1 MTGREPGRKPLGR
14 SSARPWAI
22 AGLII
27 AALVLI
33 GVVLVVTGVIGG
45 DDGFDADR
53 VAEAGRDDGAD
64 DPFAWEAD
72 RNADFERRAALGL
85 SHVLYEKS
93 PGGIVASA
101 RRTARW
107 RDEIERAAADHGVDP
122 DTMEAMVLLE
132 SAGRPEVIAGDDP
145 EVASGLAQIVA
156 STGIDL
162 LDMRVDLARSR
173 ALTKQIARVETE
185 IEKAKKQARSK
196 KAKVRTKALME
207 LRKLP
212 GQEKK
217 LRERRA
223 EVDERFDP
231 QQALDGM
238 ARYLEIA
245 NDRFGRT
252 DLATTS
258 YHMGIGNLETVIS
271 DYGDGT
277 PPEDPTYAQ
286 LFFGSSPLA
295 NEKAWKFL
303 SSLGDDSSTY
313 LWRVLA
319 AERIMELYRD
329 DRGELER
336 LAKLQAKK
344 ATQEEV
350 FHPEADTTVFEK
362 PSDIEA
368 ALDDGELERLPQG
381 ADYGYT
387 IDKNMGE
394 LAPNVGA
401 EPGNYRAL
409 KPEALAALIYM
420 TARVQEINDG
430 KGVLNV
436 TSTVRDQEY
445 QDALVDVNDQ
455 ATPAYSLHTTG
466 WSFDIERKY
475 SSDRQAQAFQF
486 MLDRLRALDVIDYAY
501 EPDAIHV
508 TVSDE
513 AKPLLD
519 P

>member
-1 MTGREPGRKPLGR
+1 MTRQEPGRTPLGR
-14 SSARPWAI
+14 SPARPWAI
-22 AGLII
+22 AGLVV
-27 AALVLI
+27 ATAVLI
-33 GVVLVVTGVIGG
+33 AVVLLVTGVFGG
-45 DDGFDADR
+45 DDGFDAGR
-53 VAEAGRDDGAD
+53 VAEAGRDPGAG
-64 DPFAWEAD
+64 DPFAWEPD

-107 RDEIERAAADHGVDP
+107 RDEIEKAAAAHGVDP

-173 ALTKQIARVETE
+173 ALTKQIAKVEAE

-196 KAKVRTKALME
+196 KPKVRAKALME
-207 LRKLP
+207 LRRLP
-212 GQEKK
+212 GLELK

-223 EVDERFDP
+223 AIDERFDP
-231 QQALDGM
+231 EAALDGM

-245 NDRFGRT
+245 GDRFGRD

-258 YHMGIGNLETVIS
+258 YHMGIGNLETVIADFGES
-271 DYGDGT
+271 T
-277 PPEDPTYAQ
+277 PVEDPTYAQ
-286 LFFGSSPLA
+286 LFFGSSPLE
-295 NEKAWKFL
+295 NEKAWDFL

-329 DRGELER
+329 DRAELER
-336 LAKLQAKK
+336 LAELQARK

-362 PSDIEA
+362 PADIEA
-368 ALDDGELERLPQG
+368 AIDDGELERLPQG

-387 IDKNMGE
+387 IDRNMGE

-401 EPGNYRAL
+401 EPGLYRAL

-420 TARVQEINDG
+420 TARVQEINAG

-436 TSTVRDQEY
+436 TSTVRDREY
-445 QDALVDVNDQ
+445 QDALVGVNDQ
-455 ATPAYSLHTTG
+455 ATDAYSLHTTG

-501 EPDAIHV
+501 EPEAIHV

-519 P
+519 S

>member
-1 MTGREPGRKPLGR
+1 MPLGG
-14 SSARPWAI
+14 SPARPWAI
-22 AGLII
+22 AGLAI
-27 AALVLI
+27 AA
-33 GVVLVVTGVIGG
+33 VVLVAVLLLVTGVIGG
-45 DDGFDADR
+45 DDDFDADR
-53 VAEAGRDDGAD
+53 VAEAGRDSGSS
-64 DPFAWEAD
+64 DPFAWESD
-72 RNADFERRAALGL
+72 RNADFERRASLGL
-85 SHVLYEKS
+85 AHVLYEKS

-107 RDEIERAAADHGVDP
+107 RDEIERAAAAHGVDP

-145 EVASGLAQIVA
+145 EVASGIAQIVA
-156 STGIDL
+156 GTGTDL
-162 LDMRVDLARSR
+162 LGMRVDLARSR
-173 ALTKQIARVETE
+173 ALTKQIAEAE
-185 IEKAKKQARSK
+185 AAAEKARKQARSK
-196 KAKVRTKALME
+196 KPKVRAKALME
-207 LRKLP
+207 LRRLP
-212 GQEKK
+212 GRERK

-231 QQALDGM
+231 AKALGGM

-245 NDRFGRT
+245 NDRFGRE

-271 DYGDGT
+271 DFGEST
-277 PPEDPTYAQ
+277 PVDDPTYAQ

-329 DRGELER
+329 DRAELQR
-336 LAKLQAKK
+336 LAKLQARK

-350 FHPEADTTVFEK
+350 FHPESETTVFGK

-401 EPGNYRAL
+401 DPGLYRAL

-420 TARVQEINDG
+420 TARVREINAG
-430 KGVLNV
+430 KGDLNV

-445 QDALVDVNDQ
+445 QDALVGVNDQ

-475 SSDRQAQAFQF
+475 ASDRQAQAFQF

-501 EPDAIHV
+501 EPEAIHV

-513 AKPLLD
+513 AAPLLD

>member
-1 MTGREPGRKPLGR
+1 MPVGGSPV
-14 SSARPWAI
+14 RPWAI
-22 AGLII
+22 AGLAI
-27 AALVLI
+27 AA
-33 GVVLVVTGVIGG
+33 VVLVAVLLLVTGVIGG
-45 DDGFDADR
+45 DDGFDAGR
-53 VAEAGRDDGAD
+53 VAEAGRDSGSS
-64 DPFAWEAD
+64 DPFAWEPD
-72 RNADFERRAALGL
+72 RNADFERRASLGL
-85 SHVLYEKS
+85 AHVLYEKS

-107 RDEIERAAADHGVDP
+107 RDEIERAAAAHGVDP

-145 EVASGLAQIVA
+145 EVASGIAQIVA
-156 STGIDL
+156 GTGTDL
-162 LDMRVDLARSR
+162 LGMRVDLARSR
-173 ALTKQIARVETE
+173 ALTKQIAEAE
-185 IEKAKKQARSK
+185 AEAEKARKQARSK
-196 KAKVRTKALME
+196 KPKVRAKAQME
-207 LRKLP
+207 LRRLP
-212 GQEKK
+212 GRERK

-223 EVDERFDP
+223 QVDERFDP
-231 QQALDGM
+231 AKALAGM

-245 NDRFGRT
+245 NDRFGRE

-271 DYGDGT
+271 DFGEST
-277 PPEDPTYAQ
+277 PVDDPTYAQ

-319 AERIMELYRD
+319 AERIMGLYRD
-329 DRGELER
+329 DRAELQR
-336 LAKLQAKK
+336 LAKLQARK

-350 FHPEADTTVFEK
+350 FHPESETTVFGK

-401 EPGNYRAL
+401 DPGLYRAL

-420 TARVQEINDG
+420 TARVREINAG
-430 KGVLNV
+430 KGDLNV

-445 QDALVDVNDQ
+445 QDALVGVNDQ

-475 SSDRQAQAFQF
+475 ASDRQAQAFQF

-501 EPDAIHV
+501 EPEAIHV

-513 AKPLLD
+513 AAPLLD